1 MIRRRKRTRMG
12 LRESGVIRCPS
23 HLKWVRGCECAIA
36 GKPSWLQRI
45 INAVVEWFRGP
56 EHVCEGKIEAH
67 HVREGDHGQGMG
79 QKPDDSSAVPLCS
92 AAHQL
97 GHTKGW
103 KTFEAMYRVDL
114 SALAEKLWAQS
125 PHRKVWEQ
133 RENK

>member
-1 MIRRRKRTRMG
+1 MIPKRRKRPRMG

-23 HLKWVRGCECAIA
+23 HLKWVRGCECAID
-36 GKPSWLQRI
+36 GKLIHDPDKGLGVYVHQCQGR
-45 INAVVEWFRGP
+45 
-56 EHVCEGKIEAH
+56 IEAH

-133 RENK
+133 KQRMENT